1 MGQTIVLGVSGGI
14 AAYKSAALCSLLVK
28 SGYDVRVLMTKNA
41 TNFIQ
46 PLTFQA
52 LSKHPVVVDT
62 FDEPNPSEIAHI
74 AIADS
79 ASLFLVA
86 PATANIIAKLAHG
99 IADDMV
105 TTTALAVQCPT
116 VVAPAMNVH
125 MYGHPAVQANLDV
138 LRGRGVV
145 VMDPGSGPLACGYTG
160 KGRMPEPDDVLF
172 VVDAVLSKTATLAGA
187 RIVVTAGPTIEDI
200 DPIRFLSNS
209 SSGKMGYEIA
219 REAVARGAEVTLVS
233 GPTHLAPVPGARMR
247 YIRSTQDLLAA
258 VTEAMASATVL
269 IAAAAPADFRPSHR
283 LPHKW
288 KKSQGVPSVE
298 LVPTPDVLSTVA
310 KSRAPGMILVGFAAE
325 TANVVE
331 GARRKLEEKDLDLV
345 VANNILDEGAGFAVD
360 TNRVTFV
367 RRNREVL
374 ELPLLS
380 KAEVAARIL
389 DEVSA
394 LTRRDSDES

>member
-41 TNFIQ
+41 TKFIQ

-394 LTRRDSDES
+394 LMHRDNES

>member
-394 LTRRDSDES
+394 LMHRDNES